1 MNAKLDRMGPSVQCA
16 DDAMILRLK
25 GRKTPHFAPPRLI
38 VSCLMNRMVLNMV
51 KHAADAVY
59 VKGTFQQ
66 FLVRSFCKGVDVM
79 CLDNR
84 FVRLMNNLCL
94 VSNVWKP
101 LLSSRRR
108 CGFTVA
114 SHSSRLLISAPYKE
128 PCVRMEV

>member
-1 MNAKLDRMGPSVQCA
+1 MKISCPL
-16 DDAMILRLK
+16 
-25 GRKTPHFAPPRLI
+25 APPRLK
-38 VSCLMNRMVLNMV
+38 VSCVMNRMVLNMG

-66 FLVRSFCKGVDVM
+66 FLVRSFCKGVNVM
-79 CLDNR
+79 YLDNG

-101 LLSSRRR
+101 LLSSRRL

-114 SHSSRLLISAPYKE
+114 SHFGRLLISAPYKE